1 MLTES
6 SARSPEAFTAIRMVS
21 IMRRVYQTFGVWL
34 RCSPIGRV
42 GERRRGYRSRVAD
55 PASFQAGPQSRRT
68 ILGFHSPLVKP
79 DVRISRIRL
88 SDKDSCVRPRNVAIT
103 QAKLDQSQ
111 FPMQI
116 LIGEA

>member
-1 MLTES
+1 MDS
-6 SARSPEAFTAIRMVS
+6 V
-21 IMRRVYQTFGVWL
+21 MRGVYQTVHKWF
-34 RCSPIGRV
+34 RCSAIGRV
-42 GERRRGYRSRVAD
+42 GERRRGYRSRVAN